1 MNLGNIKKNVP
12 LSEQAFKVIKAA
24 ITSNELKPGDVLTEE
39 KLSEM
44 LSISRTPIR
53 TALQKLVFNGL
64 AETTPN
70 KSIIVANVSDS
81 DIENITVVRRN
92 LEILVMQLLKNHI
105 TSEDIKKLKEICAD
119 ERKIINSEN
128 KDYVELVDLDY
139 EFHITLAKITKNP
152 FLIDTIERAKLVSCR
167 FLILSGTMDKYGPLS
182 VDEHALVLY
191 YLEKGEFEF
200 AEIAMKNHIDKVS
213 NRILIYD

>member
-1 MNLGNIKKNVP
+1 MNIKNIKKNIP
-12 LSEQAFKVIKAA
+12 LSEQAFKIIKAA
-24 ITSNELKPGDVLTEE
+24 ITSNDLKPGDVLTEE

-53 TALQKLVFNGL
+53 TALQKLVFSGL

-70 KSIIVANVSDS
+70 KSIVVTNISDS
-81 DIENITVVRRN
+81 DIENIAVVRRN
-92 LEILVMQLLKNHI
+92 LEILVMQLLKDHI
-105 TSEDIKKLKEICAD
+105 TQGDINELKEICKA
-119 ERKIINSEN
+119 EREIINSEN
-128 KDYVELVDLDY
+128 KDYVDLVDLDY
-139 EFHITLAKITKNP
+139 RFHITLAKITKNP
-152 FLIDTIERAKLVSCR
+152 FLLDIMERAKLISYR

-182 VDEHALVLY
+182 VDEHALILEF
-191 YLEKGEFEF
+191 LEKGEFEF